1 MLGPATTY
9 LRPLTEQ
16 IVDEIIDNA
25 GGRRAHPD
33 QAQKKRTN
41 ADYILGETV
50 IELKIMEDEG
60 LDKAPRP
67 AKLAALFTELDPERP
82 VHVLERDRL
91 DASAQRAYDNAME
104 SPIKSAV
111 RKAKGQMKQTRL
123 ECPETTRSVLLLIN
137 SMNTALDHDEIVAL
151 AGRRARTY
159 IGDIDGVV
167 VAGAYLHSDGFD
179 SLAIWPIEYVAVSLD
194 KEFAE
199 FPALR
204 AAFNEYAERAMT
216 EIITSPNAAQMTKG
230 PVLDSEF
237 DVDGQTFVK
246 PAPPLGSSSDFYVGG
261 RPRLN
266 STGIDTSPT
275 VGLIFP
281 ELNRR
286 EWARFREYMPCDP
299 ELGETYEDWLQ
310 EREHAVS
317 QGHSLKP
324 FVAMRTTFDGWIEA
338 IEESDAP
345 SHFASVKDYANK
357 LYQDAIVKVI
367 EGAQDLD
374 KCTIVPNRY
383 VLAVTE
389 VIGQDQAN
397 DVSHIFIVEEFGDAE
412 PRMIKLV
419 SNARIF
425 HLHAC
430 TLGASYAV
438 KFGIMNLRWKKDLTY
453 AWA

>member
-1 MLGPATTY
+1 
-9 LRPLTEQ
+9 
-16 IVDEIIDNA
+16 
-25 GGRRAHPD
+25 
-33 QAQKKRTN
+33 
-41 ADYILGETV
+41 
-50 IELKIMEDEG
+50 MEG
-60 LDKAPRP
+60 
-67 AKLAALFTELDPERP
+67 
-82 VHVLERDRL
+82 
-91 DASAQRAYDNAME
+91 
-104 SPIKSAV
+104 PIKGAV
-111 RKAKGQMKQTRL
+111 RKAKGQLKQTRS
-123 ECPETTRSVLLLIN
+123 EFPETKRSVLLLIN

-179 SLAIWPIEYVAVSLD
+179 AFALWPIDYVAVSLD
-194 KEFAE
+194 KEFVE

-216 EIITSPNAAQMTKG
+216 ELVMNPRPAQMTKG
-230 PVLDSEF
+230 PVLDSQF
-237 DVDGQTFVK
+237 DVEGQTFVK

-286 EWARFREYMPCDP
+286 EWVRFREYMPCDP
-299 ELGETYEDWLQ
+299 ALGETYEDWLQ
-310 EREHAVS
+310 EREYAVS

-324 FVAMRTTFDGWIEA
+324 FVAMPTTFDGWIEK
-338 IEESDAP
+338 IEESDA
-345 SHFASVKDYANK
+345 SRHFAPVKDYANK
-357 LYQDAIVKVI
+357 LYQDAIRKVI
-367 EGAQDLD
+367 EGAQDLG
-374 KCTIVPNRY
+374 KSTIVPNRY

-397 DVSHIFIVEEFGDAE
+397 DVSHIFIVDEFGDAE
-412 PRMIKLV
+412 PRMTKLV
-419 SNARIF
+419 SDARIF

-438 KFGIMNLRWKKDLTY
+438 KYGIMNLRWTKDLTY
-453 AWA
+453 AWV